1 MVRLLIISVFF
12 CGLGNSLSAQ
22 HTPNGFYVIIPES
35 TGCLN
40 PVFGFTPGKQ
50 YCLPKEPL
58 IPSAQFTSVSDLQY
72 NNRESLMYINLYL
85 SSEGLNTLR
94 AFAKTLPEATLALVI
109 DDVVTGSFDSRGK
122 EVVNSIPISGPKGS
136 DEVEWIW
143 LKLRKITSQRQD

>member
-1 MVRLLIISVFF
+1 
-12 CGLGNSLSAQ
+12 
-22 HTPNGFYVIIPES
+22 
-35 TGCLN
+35 
-40 PVFGFTPGKQ
+40 
-50 YCLPKEPL
+50 
-58 IPSAQFTSVSDLQY
+58 
-72 NNRESLMYINLYL
+72 MYINLYL